1 MDFQCIPGSDSWDK
15 IMIVDKGWS
24 SDKKYYIETKD
35 GSKLLLRISNIEK
48 EESKRKDYDLIALI
62 AETGIRMSKPVA
74 FGRCDEESIY
84 TLFTWVEGDDLEEVL
99 PTLSKE
105 VQYNLGYKA
114 GQTLSLIHGCTCIK
128 KKEVWVVRFNRKIDR
143 NMDVYGHCP
152 IKFEGSDHI
161 INYINKHRVL
171 LNERPQ
177 VVQHGDYH
185 VGNMVI
191 DNGEIG
197 VIDFNRLDCGD
208 PWEEFNRI
216 SFSASISGEFASGM
230 INGYFSDSVPDD
242 FFRLLALYIGSNQLS
257 SIPWAMKF
265 GDNDVEYML
274 KQARMVLRWYDNY
287 KSYIP
292 IWYVSGRLKPY

>member
-1 MDFQCIPGSDSWDK
+1 MDFKCIPGSDSWDK
-15 IMIVDKGWS
+15 VMIVDKGWS
-24 SDKKYYIETKD
+24 SDKKYFIETKE
-35 GSKLLLRISNIEK
+35 GSKLLLRISNVD
-48 EESKRKDYDLIALI
+48 EEETKRKDYDLIALI
-62 AETGIRMSKPVA
+62 AETGIRMSKPVG

-105 VQYNLGYKA
+105 VQYSLGYKA
-114 GQTLSLIHGCTCIK
+114 GETLSLIHGCTCEK
-128 KKEVWVVRFNRKIDR
+128 NNEVWVVRFNRKIDR
-143 NMDVYGHCP
+143 NIEVYGRCP

-161 INYINKHRVL
+161 INYINEHRVL

-177 VVQHGDYH
+177 VLQHGDYH

-197 VIDFNRLDCGD
+197 IIDFNRLDCGD

-216 SFSASISGEFASGM
+216 SFSATISGEFASGM
-230 INGYFSDSVPDD
+230 INGYFNDSVPDD
-242 FFRLLALYIGSNQLS
+242 FFKLLALYIGSNQLS

-265 GDNDVEYML
+265 GDDDVDYML
-274 KQARMVLRWYDNY
+274 KQARMVLSWYDNF

-292 IWYVSGRLKPY
+292 NWYVSGKLKP